1 MLKLAKPLWS
11 CADTVMVAMQR
22 NPKHCTLAALP
33 AICAASPDLRVSEL
47 LNDTVNTLPIL
58 AGLVVDDIVTGDNVG
73 AVLSIVTELASVID
87 VTAVPALPA
96 TSLKVIATATTPSG
110 SGEATVMVA
119 VHASPT
125 HAGGD
130 AARPAIVH
138 TAVPALSA
146 SEAVKATVMTLPGPA
161 GVVVDDIVTG
171 DSVGIVLSTM
181 TLEPSV
187 VVVATGPTVPM
198 SWYVT
203 EKVTW
208 PSASPAITV
217 IVAV

>member
-1 MLKLAKPLWS
+1 MP
-11 CADTVMVAMQR
+11 
-22 NPKHCTLAALP
+22 
-33 AICAASPDLRVSEL
+33 
-47 LNDTVNTLPIL
+47 

-125 HAGGD
+125 HVTD

-138 TAVPALSA
+138 AAVPALSA

>member
-1 MLKLAKPLWS
+1 MP
-11 CADTVMVAMQR
+11 
-22 NPKHCTLAALP
+22 
-33 AICAASPDLRVSEL
+33 
-47 LNDTVNTLPIL
+47 

-125 HAGGD
+125 HATD

-138 TAVPALSA
+138 AAVPALSA

-171 DSVGIVLSTM
+171 DSVGLIVS
-181 TLEPSV
+181 
-187 VVVATGPTVPM
+187 
-198 SWYVT
+198 
-203 EKVTW
+203 
-208 PSASPAITV
+208 
-217 IVAV
+217 IVC

>member
-1 MLKLAKPLWS
+1 MATYTDATS
-11 CADTVMVAMQR
+11 R
-22 NPKHCTLAALP
+22 G
-33 AICAASPDLRVSEL
+33 SEL
-47 LNDTVNTLPIL
+47 VNDTVNTLPIL

-125 HAGGD
+125 HTTD

-138 TAVPALSA
+138 AAVPALSA
-146 SEAVKATVMTLPGPA
+146 SEAVKATVMMLPELA

-171 DSVGIVLSTM
+171 DSVGLIVSI
-181 TLEPSV
+181 
-187 VVVATGPTVPM
+187 
-198 SWYVT
+198 VT
-203 EKVTW
+203 ELESEVDVTAVPALPATSLNAIEKV
-208 PSASPAITV
+208 ACAVVSPACTDIL
-217 IVAV
+217 AEQFSK